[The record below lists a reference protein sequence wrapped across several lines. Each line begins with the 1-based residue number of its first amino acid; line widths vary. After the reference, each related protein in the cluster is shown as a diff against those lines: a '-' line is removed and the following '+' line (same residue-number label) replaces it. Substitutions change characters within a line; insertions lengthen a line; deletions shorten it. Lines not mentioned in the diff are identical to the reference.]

1 MQRNAIIILKLKQ
14 DTELAQFASTPLRP
28 RPVAGNPHDD
38 FRHAEKGDYLDAG
51 LRIEMYL
58 LRRSVRYLAKSF
70 AIAFGEFVLAYE
82 SKAS

>member
-1 MQRNAIIILKLKQ
+1 MQRNAIIISKLKQ

-70 AIAFGEFVLAYE
+70 DIAFGEFVLAYE